1 MKKDYSK
8 VIYKRS
14 GRSEFLSIRAELE
27 KKIARGHTLAEI
39 YDLHASV
46 FSFGYSQFTRYV
58 ARYCQRARR
67 IVMCGSQRASK

>member
-8 VIYKRS
+8 VICKRS

-39 YDLHASV
+39 YDHHASV
-46 FSFGYSQFTRYV
+46 LSFGYSQFTRYV
-58 ARYCQRARR
+58 SRYCQRSRR
-67 IVMCGSQRASK
+67 IVMCGSQKASK